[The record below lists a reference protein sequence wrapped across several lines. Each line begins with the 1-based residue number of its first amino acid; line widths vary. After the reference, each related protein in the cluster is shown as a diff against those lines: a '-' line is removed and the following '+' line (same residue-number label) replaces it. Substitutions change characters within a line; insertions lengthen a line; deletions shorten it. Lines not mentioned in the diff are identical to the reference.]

1 MKRSRFTENRSS
13 ACCCGGA
20 VPQARHI
27 GRWSLD
33 FASGTLTDGRRFRN
47 LVVVDDFTRECLR
60 LIPDTSLSGKR
71 VALELEAIIARR
83 AAHPPLCVSD
93 NGTELTSTAILT
105 WCQDR

>member
-1 MKRSRFTENRSS
+1 
-13 ACCCGGA
+13 

-105 WCQDR
+105 VLSGRLRAGQGRGRRCYRDQRG